1 MSDIENAN
9 TLIRRIE
16 GTQIG
21 QRCRSKPLQ
30 RLSGTTDMDNLRQV
44 LIAALLLL
52 FVSACATPPN
62 MIALNSDVAA
72 NIGSSNAVIV
82 VTQEE
87 ITAEIDRS
95 QLEAAAGGGLLF
107 AIIDTLIEGARAKTA
122 EELIEP
128 IRESLIDYDFHAELV
143 TTLRPTLEST
153 DWLGVTRVESSTDP
167 SSALHESLLQTG
179 SEDSLVLM
187 HASYGFSSDFKK
199 LNTSVRIEVHPRAAA
214 LKASVESTRQTK
226 AGHLLVYKNKVTHTE
241 PVPML
246 ATTKEGAV
254 EAWMVD
260 DGQAVRQALE
270 TSIEQLAAKL
280 SQALLAPYR
289 ES

>member
-62 MIALNSDVAA
+62 TIALNSDVAA

-107 AIIDTLIEGARAKTA
+107 AIVDTLIEGARAKTA

-143 TTLRPTLEST
+143 TALRPTLEST
-153 DWLGVTRVESSTDP
+153 DWLGVTRVESLTDP

-199 LNTSVRIEVHPRAAA
+199 LNTSVRIEVHPRAAV

-226 AGHLLVYKNKVTHTE
+226 AGHLLVYKNKVGR
-241 PVPML
+241 
-246 ATTKEGAV
+246 A
-254 EAWMVD
+254 
-260 DGQAVRQALE
+260 
-270 TSIEQLAAKL
+270 
-280 SQALLAPYR
+280 
-289 ES
+289 